1 MDISNY
7 PRGINYIAVPNKKNW
22 FRLTKDYPFT
32 VDGVTET
39 IPKGYEWD
47 GATKPRF
54 TWVITGYYP
63 TGKMAEPSVVHD
75 WIYIHKGIL
84 PNSKYTRSRCDKLF
98 YKHML
103 LSGVTP
109 RMARLMF
116 RIVRVFGL
124 YYWRSIR

>member
-1 MDISNY
+1 MNISNY

-47 GATKPRF
+47 GATIPRWF
-54 TWVITGYYP
+54 WSIIGYYP
-63 TGKMAEPSVVHD
+63 MGAMAEPSVIHD
-75 WIYIHKGIL
+75 WIYVNKGIL
-84 PNSKYTRSRCDKLF
+84 PNSTYTRSRCDKLF

-103 LSGVTP
+103 KSGVTP
-109 RMARLMF
+109 HSALRMYRVVQLFGFYFWRTF
-116 RIVRVFGL
+116 R
-124 YYWRSIR
+124 